1 MSNRFVVRGW
11 TVGYIL
17 SESRVVADDTD
28 LRVFRSLTR
37 YLKRGILL
45 TLLFNLLLMA
55 SNPPDRTARKI

>member
-45 TLLFNLLLMA
+45 TLLFIVKSVITYTLLYYHQ
-55 SNPPDRTARKI
+55 